1 MLLYRFEKQ
10 EILFLHPLSLS
21 TLKIRVP
28 KHYRL
33 WSLSNT
39 DYEII
44 AFVLQKN
51 ICGKVS
57 NKLESKDQSTFRKGR
72 FIGTNARL
80 VKDIYKHF
88 MENDSEGLLLFSY
101 F

>member
-33 WSLSNT
+33 WST

-57 NKLESKDQSTFRKGR
+57 NKLESKDQSTFRKGC

-80 VKDIYKHF
+80 V
-88 MENDSEGLLLFSY
+88 
-101 F
+101 